1 MEELE
6 DLNHATIC
14 LDTDV
19 LVDILRGS
27 QQTVEKIKKLEEK
40 FDLTTTTINIF
51 ELYFGAFKSRKVKKN
66 VKAVDELTE
75 RLEPLKLTEFSA
87 KISGKIVAELERKG
101 KPIDFRDAMI
111 AGIALENGAV
121 VYTRNV
127 EHFKRVEGLK
137 LLEGQ

>member
-6 DLNHATIC
+6 DLNYATIC

-40 FDLTTTTINIF
+40 FDLTTTTINVF
-51 ELYFGAFKSRKVKKN
+51 ELYFGAFKSRKVN
-66 VKAVDELTE
+66 VKAVDELAE